1 MKLRKWQWP
10 MTLVLF
16 LSGLLLVLALRS
28 LANSGILPSRF
39 QNENLANLIKS
50 QESEIAGIE
59 LDISG
64 RRNLLST
71 FQLNSAAGRKT
82 VIGLAEPGPAGGRPG
97 RFHRGPGAGV
107 IISLDDNRKDAE
119 AAEASNP
126 GQFNP
131 DDYLI
136 HDRHLLYIVN
146 DLRAAGAE
154 AISINDQRVVTTT
167 EVRCAGTTILV
178 NATRLAPP
186 YIIRAIGNP
195 DDLSAVLDSPENE
208 YNILKMAGFPVSVE
222 SSQAVLVPAYK
233 GSYQFS
239 YATTTVVVGGWWIK
253 LVRGRKKLY
262 KLDNDS
268 RTGE

>member
-16 LSGLLLVLALRS
+16 LSGLFLILALRS
-28 LANSGILPSRF
+28 LAISGTLPSRV

-64 RRNLLST
+64 RMNLLNT

-82 VIGLAEPGPAGGRPG
+82 VMDLQNRVRQDGALAGLTEVQ
-97 RFHRGPGAGV
+97 GPGL
-107 IISLDDNRKDAE
+107 IISLDDNRAGAE
-119 AAEASNP
+119 AAQSSNP
-126 GQFNP
+126 EQFNP

-136 HDRHLLYIVN
+136 HDMHLLYIVN
-146 DLRAAGAE
+146 DLRAAEAE
-154 AISINDQRVVTTT
+154 AISVNDQRVVTTT
-167 EVRCAGTTILV
+167 EIRCAGTTILV
-178 NATRLAPP
+178 NTTRLAPP

-195 DDLSAVLDSPENE
+195 DGLSSVLESPENE

-239 YATTTVVVGGWWIK
+239 YATK
-253 LVRGRKKLY
+253 
-262 KLDNDS
+262 
-268 RTGE
+268 

>member
-1 MKLRKWQWP
+1 MVKLGRYALKKWQAP
-10 MTLVLF
+10 LTLVLF

-28 LANSGILPSRF
+28 LANSGILPSRV

-50 QESEIAGIE
+50 QESEIADIE
-59 LDISG
+59 LDVSG
-64 RRNLLST
+64 RRNLLNT
-71 FQLNSAAGRKT
+71 FQLNSAAGRQT
-82 VIGLAEPGPAGGRPG
+82 VTDLQNQIKQQDTLAG
-97 RFHRGPGAGV
+97 FTDVQGPGL

-119 AAEASNP
+119 AAETLNP

-154 AISINDQRVVTTT
+154 AISVNDQRVVAST
-167 EVRCAGTTILV
+167 EIRCAGNTILV
-178 NATRLAPP
+178 NSTRLAPP

-195 DDLSAVLDSPENE
+195 DDLTGMLESPENE
-208 YNILKMAGFPVSVE
+208 YNILKMAGFPVTVE
-222 SSQAVLVPAYK
+222 NSPAVLVPAYK

-239 YATTTVVVGGWWIK
+239 YATPK
-253 LVRGRKKLY
+253 
-262 KLDNDS
+262 
-268 RTGE
+268 

>member
-1 MKLRKWQWP
+1 VKPEGTTRKKWLWP

-16 LSGLLLVLALRS
+16 LTGLFLVLALRS
-28 LANSGILPSRF
+28 LATSDIFPSRS
-39 QNENLANLIKS
+39 QNENLVNLIKT
-50 QESEIAGIE
+50 QESEISDIE
-59 LDISG
+59 QDISN
-64 RRNLLST
+64 RRDLLNT
-71 FQLNSAAGRKT
+71 FQLNSTSNHQTLVSLQNQIQQQDTLAGLT
-82 VIGLAEPGPAGGRPG
+82 EVQ
-97 RFHRGPGAGV
+97 GPGL
-107 IISLDDNRKDAE
+107 IITLDDNRKSAE
-119 AAEASNP
+119 AAQVSDL

-136 HDRHLLYIVN
+136 HDKHLLYIVN

-154 AISINDQRVVTTT
+154 AISINDQRLVATT

-195 DDLSAVLDSPENE
+195 DDLSRVLESPDNE
-208 YNILKMAGFPVSVE
+208 YNILKMAGFPVSME

-239 YATTTVVVGGWWIK
+239 YAT
-253 LVRGRKKLY
+253 
-262 KLDNDS
+262 S
-268 RTGE
+268 E